1 MKLHQV
7 GILLSVFGIVGITTP
22 SNFNNVQATIP
33 SPTIDINSISFR
45 NNDNFGQWGYYLG
58 TDVWANGPDINALF
72 EREADGSYWNYF
84 SYFDFGGME
93 VIMEFNRSNSGW
105 ISSSFN
111 FVPYL
116 TNKIGSDGTVGS
128 TSKLNLQ
135 FDNQTSN
142 DHILYLDISSTGN
155 YQDRIF
161 ELFYNN
167 FRISDGYFNYVLLH
181 TADNTT
187 LMKFYLPSFSTLL
200 LKSPDFETST
210 LYLNAWYLQD
220 IGTSQAFIEGY
231 DVGESAVLTS
241 GGMFGVM
248 STVLTGANAIFSI
261 PVFGPTITL
270 GTLAL
275 FPLIGVV
282 VFFFKKVIQ

>member
-22 SNFNNVQATIP
+22 SNFNNVQALLP

-45 NNDNFGQWGYYLG
+45 NNANFGQWGYYLG

-72 EREADGSYWNYF
+72 ERESDGIYWNYF
-84 SYFDFGGME
+84 TNFDFGGME
-93 VIMEFNRSNSGW
+93 VTMQFNRSNTGW

-116 TNKIGSDGTVGS
+116 TNFIGSNSTVG
-128 TSKLNLQ
+128 TITNKLYFQ
-135 FDNQTSN
+135 FDNQTNKDYLLYFDMSSSGDGNQFSYYYNSLAPLIPNIMRNGVYNTFYIPAFTEFTLHSN
-142 DHILYLDISSTGN
+142 LTSNILYLD
-155 YQDRIF
+155 
-161 ELFYNN
+161 
-167 FRISDGYFNYVLLH
+167 
-181 TADNTT
+181 
-187 LMKFYLPSFSTLL
+187 
-200 LKSPDFETST
+200 
-210 LYLNAWYLQD
+210 AWYLD
-220 IGTSQAFIEGY
+220 EIGISESFLEGY

-248 STVLTGANAIFSI
+248 ETVLTGANAIFSI

-275 FPLIGVV
+275 FPLLGVV
-282 VFFFKKVIQ
+282 IFFFKKVIQ

>member
-7 GILLSVFGIVGITTP
+7 GILLSVFGIVGVTTP
-22 SNFNNVQATIP
+22 SNFNNVQAVLP

-45 NNDNFGQWGYYLG
+45 NDANFGQWGYYLG

-72 EREADGSYWNYF
+72 EREADGIYWNYF
-84 SYFDFGGME
+84 TTFDFGGME
-93 VIMEFNRSNSGW
+93 VTMQFDRSNSGW
-105 ISSSFN
+105 ISSGFN

-116 TNKIGSDGTVGS
+116 TNAIGSNNTVGDTRKYDFIFNNQTNKDYALFIDYS
-128 TSKLNLQ
+128 SSLVGTNLRQ
-135 FDNQTSN
+135 EYIIDNQSYYLYV
-142 DHILYLDISSTGN
+142 DHIRSS
-155 YQDRIF
+155 DDF
-161 ELFYNN
+161 L
-167 FRISDGYFNYVLLH
+167 S
-181 TADNTT
+181 
-187 LMKFYLPSFSTLL
+187 KFYIPAFTQVNIRSLLSTA
-200 LKSPDFETST
+200 SIYVD
-210 LYLNAWYLQD
+210 AWYLD
-220 IGTSQAFIEGY
+220 ELGTSQAFLEGY